1 MGVFGELRCPVLHP
15 PPPHFHPPPKK
26 FLFLLSLQSF
36 LPSCLLSE
44 VYRACRPL
52 WICLQGTLIQSVMLQ
67 NWFHVHWTDWLNGCF
82 IFNNK
87 RRMKRSWKKRKLIKP
102 PTPLIG
108 RFRGGTNLEGTV
120 KPSFTHHRDF
130 IFLVYFGLGC
140 LCTHQDNWPVMH
152 SSCLIR
158 YTVLLICF

>member
-1 MGVFGELRCPVLHP
+1 MGVFGELRCPFLHP

-87 RRMKRSWKKRKLIKP
+87 RRMKRSWKKRKLINP
-102 PTPLIG
+102 PLNWQ
-108 RFRGGTNLEGTV
+108 NLEEV
-120 KPSFTHHRDF
+120 QIWKAQSN
-130 IFLVYFGLGC
+130 
-140 LCTHQDNWPVMH
+140 Q
-152 SSCLIR
+152 
-158 YTVLLICF
+158 VLLISVILFSLSILVSVVCVHTKTTDPWCIHHV